1 MGVCCNIWSA
11 LGQVHGYFGTI
22 RQLAITWLNVEQFPG
37 AVCHM
42 TPKQPLPIPGPKD
55 STNVATNRCMSSIN
69 YFQQNTQPQL
79 FKHWSRKS
87 PPKLLIT
94 MTWHCWVN
102 HGWSP
107 SRKCSS
113 SSSWTS
119 GWSSCGRA
127 LTWKA
132 GRLCL
137 WPCSHHHWRATSAWY
152 SSTEGPWILN
162 GIRLLSCEVVND
174 ERQSHLIRFKQLK
187 PLSQMALET
196 GKHMT
201 ISDNFKKA
209 GKRSLAVRKRLLT
222 DHSQTTPSAP
232 SHPLRH
238 PRTGVSPTHLCLLA
252 D

>member
-11 LGQVHGYFGTI
+11 LGQVQGYFGTI
-22 RQLAITWLNVEQFPG
+22 RQLAITWSNVEQFPG

-42 TPKQPLPIPGPKD
+42 IPKQPLPIPGPKG

-79 FKHWSRKS
+79 FKHWSLKS
-87 PPKLLIT
+87 PPKLLIS
-94 MTWHCWVN
+94 MTSHCWVN

-107 SRKCSS
+107 SRKCSN

-127 LTWKA
+127 LAWKA

-137 WPCSHHHWRATSAWY
+137 WPCSHHRWRATSAWY
-152 SSTEGPWILN
+152 SSTEGPWILTS
-162 GIRLLSCEVVND
+162 IRLLSCEVVND

-201 ISDNFKKA
+201 ISASFKKA
-209 GKRSLAVRKRLLT
+209 GKQSLAVRKRLLT
-222 DHSQTTPSAP
+222 DGSGSG
-232 SHPLRH
+232 RGRWNRRN
-238 PRTGVSPTHLCLLA
+238 PR
-252 D
+252 